1 LSVAARTV
9 RSVAYDEDLAERV
22 RDLLL
27 AEPDLAEQKM
37 FGGLAF
43 LLGGNMAVCA
53 SRDGGLL
60 VRIDPA
66 DREHLLES
74 TGAFPMV
81 MGGRTM
87 KGFLRVEAD
96 DLRTET
102 QLATWVG
109 RGSAYART
117 LPAKQP
123 R

>member
-1 LSVAARTV
+1 M
-9 RSVAYDEDLAERV
+9 AYDEDLAERI

-53 SRDGGLL
+53 SREGGIL

-66 DREHLLES
+66 ERERLLGS
-74 TGAFPMV
+74 TAAFPSV

-87 KGFLRVEAD
+87 KGFLRVEPD
-96 DLRTET
+96 DVRTET
-102 QLATWVG
+102 QLATWVQ
-109 RGSAYART
+109 RGAAQART
-117 LPAKQP
+117 LPAK
-123 R
+123 

>member
-1 LSVAARTV
+1 VAGRTV
-9 RSVAYDEDLAERV
+9 RTVAYDEDLAERI

-27 AEPDLAEQKM
+27 PEPDLAEQKM

-53 SRDGGLL
+53 SREGGIL

-66 DREHLLES
+66 DRERLLES
-74 TGAFPMV
+74 TAAFPMV

-96 DLRTET
+96 DVHTEA

-109 RGSAYART
+109 RGATYART
-117 LPAKQP
+117 LPAK
-123 R
+123 

>member
-1 LSVAARTV
+1 VVGVSVPA
-9 RSVAYDEDLAERV
+9 VAYDEDLAERI

-27 AEPDLAEQKM
+27 GEPHLAEQKM

-53 SRDGGLL
+53 SREGGML

-66 DREHLLES
+66 DREHLLA
-74 TGAFPMV
+74 TTAAFPMV

-96 DLRTET
+96 DLRTDE

-109 RGSAYART
+109 RGRSYARS
-117 LPAKQP
+117 LPAK
-123 R
+123 

>member
-1 LSVAARTV
+1 M
-9 RSVAYDEDLAERV
+9 AYDEDLAERI

-53 SRDGGLL
+53 SREGGIL

-66 DREHLLES
+66 EREHLLES
-74 TGAFPMV
+74 TAAFPSV

-96 DLRTET
+96 DLRAET
-102 QLATWVG
+102 QLASWVQ
-109 RGSAYART
+109 RGATSARA
-117 LPAKQP
+117 LPAK
-123 R
+123 